1 MSIFTDQPL
10 SQVTYTNYFK
20 GLAANH
26 KEIAHVDNT
35 HEAFVELLDSS
46 GPYNFLDIQEFEDKI
61 SQLESTFMALQSFR
75 GRFDDRQN
83 ASPEYMVFGAF
94 LIMKKIEQ
102 TSFNMRSIRNPAL
115 DACHR
120 IGEGILGWM
129 KKEAESIGVPMGC
142 VFELKG
148 ELENVVIPT
157 HSVVG
162 KRISF
167 QYIQGAEDIA
177 YNEDDWITPMEE

>member
-1 MSIFTDQPL
+1 MSIFTNQPL

-20 GLAANH
+20 GLAENH
-26 KEIAHVDNT
+26 KDIAHVDES

-46 GPYNFLDIQEFEDKI
+46 GPYNFLDIEEFEGKLPVLKD
-61 SQLESTFMALQSFR
+61 TFMALQSFR

-83 ASPEYMVFGAF
+83 ASPEYIVFGAF
-94 LIMKKIEQ
+94 LIMKKIEN
-102 TSFNMRSIRNPAL
+102 TSYKSRDVRNPAL
-115 DACHR
+115 DACQR
-120 IGEGILGWM
+120 IGESILGWM
-129 KKEAESIGVPMGC
+129 KKEAEQSGVEMGC

-148 ELENVVIPT
+148 ELDNVVIPT

-162 KRISF
+162 KRIAF

-177 YNEDDWITPMEE
+177 YDENDWITPMD